1 MTNSSSDL
9 PGLAVS
15 PRVAAALDA
24 GLPVVALETALVT
37 HGLPRPQNYRVARRM
52 ESLVEAEGAVPATVA
67 VLAGTPRIGLLETDL
82 RHLAETD
89 GAVKAS
95 LRDLPALALWGK
107 DGGTTVAATAWL
119 AARAG
124 IRVFATGGIGGVH
137 RGAPWD
143 VSADLPVLASTPIVV
158 VCSGAKSI
166 LDLPR
171 TWEWLETYGVPV
183 VGYGTDELPAFYCRT
198 SGLPVAMRADA
209 PEEVAELARQQWGMG
224 LEKAVLV
231 GVPVPEEAAIPEA
244 QMEAALSQA
253 LADAEA
259 SGIWGKA
266 LTPFLLARLA
276 KLTGGASL
284 QANEALLLHNAQVA
298 AQIARHLARPW

>member
-1 MTNSSSDL
+1 MTNWSSDL
-9 PGLAVS
+9 PTLTVS
-15 PRVAAALDA
+15 PKVAAALDA

-37 HGLPRPQNYRVARRM
+37 HGLPRPQNYQVARRM

-89 GAVKAS
+89 GAAKAS
-95 LRDLPALALWGK
+95 LRDLPALALRGR

-119 AARAG
+119 AARVG

-158 VCSGAKSI
+158 VCAGAKSI

-171 TWEWLETYGVPV
+171 TWEWLETHGVPV

-198 SGLPVAMRADA
+198 SGLPVTVRADA
-209 PEEVAELARQQWGMG
+209 PEEVAELARRQWALG
-224 LEKAVLV
+224 LEKAILV
-231 GVPVPEEAAIPEA
+231 GVPVPEETAIPEA
-244 QMEAALSQA
+244 QVEAALSQA

-266 LTPFLLARLA
+266 LTPFLLARLV

-284 QANEALLLHNAQVA
+284 RANEALLLQNAQVA
-298 AQIARHLARPW
+298 AQIARHLARPE

>member
-1 MTNSSSDL
+1 MTNSSSEF
-9 PGLAVS
+9 PGMAVS
-15 PRVAAALDA
+15 PKVAAALAA
-24 GLPVVALETALVT
+24 GQPVVALETALVT
-37 HGLPRPQNYRVARRM
+37 HGLPRPQNYLVARRM
-52 ESLVEAEGAVPATVA
+52 EAVVEEEGAVPATVA
-67 VLAGTPRIGLLETDL
+67 VLRGQPHVGLSETDL
-82 RHLAETD
+82 GHLAETD
-89 GAVKAS
+89 GAAKAS
-95 LRDLPALALWGK
+95 LRDLPALALRGR

-124 IRVFATGGIGGVH
+124 VRVFATGGIGGVH

-143 VSADLPVLASTPIVV
+143 VSADLPVLASTPMVV
-158 VCSGAKSI
+158 VCAGAKSI

-171 TWEWLETYGVPV
+171 TWEWLETHGVPV

-198 SGLPVAMRADA
+198 SGLPVTVRADT
-209 PEEVAELARQQWGMG
+209 PEEVADLARWQWGMG

-231 GVPVPEEAAIPEA
+231 GVPVPEEV
-244 QMEAALSQA
+244 ALPQDRVETALAQA

-276 KLTGGASL
+276 KLTEGASL
-284 QANEALLLHNAQVA
+284 QANEALLLQNARVA
-298 AQIARHLARPW
+298 AQIARHLARPM

>member
-37 HGLPRPQNYRVARRM
+37 HGLPRPQNYQVARRM
-52 ESLVEAEGAVPATVA
+52 ESLVEEGGAVPATVA
-67 VLAGTPRIGLLETDL
+67 VLAGTPRIGLSEADL
-82 RHLAETD
+82 RHLAEAD
-89 GAVKAS
+89 GAAKAS
-95 LRDLPALALWGK
+95 LRDLPALALWRR

-209 PEEVAELARQQWGMG
+209 PGEVAELARRQWGMG

>member
-1 MTNSSSDL
+1 MTNWSSDF
-9 PGLAVS
+9 PGLVVH
-15 PRVAAALDA
+15 PEVAAALKA
-24 GLPVVALETALVT
+24 GRPVVALETALVT
-37 HGLPRPQNYRVARRM
+37 HGLPRPQNYQVARRM
-52 ESLVEAEGAVPATVA
+52 EAVVEEEGAVPATVA
-67 VLAGTPRIGLLETDL
+67 VLGGQPHVGLAEADL
-82 RHLAETD
+82 RRLAESD
-89 GAVKAS
+89 GAAKAS
-95 LRDLPALALWGK
+95 LRDLPALALRGR

-124 IRVFATGGIGGVH
+124 IRAFATGGIGGVH

-183 VGYGTDELPAFYCRT
+183 VGYGTDEFPAFYCRT
-198 SGLPVAMRADA
+198 SGLPVTMRADA
-209 PEEVAELARQQWGMG
+209 PEEVADLARRQWRMG

-231 GVPVPEEAAIPEA
+231 GVPVPEEVAIPQD
-244 QMEAALSQA
+244 QMEAALAQA
-253 LADAEA
+253 VADAEA

-266 LTPFLLARLA
+266 LTPFLLARVA
-276 KLTGGASL
+276 KLTEGASL
-284 QANEALLLHNAQVA
+284 RANEALLLQNARVA
-298 AQIARHLARPW
+298 AQIARHLAGPA

>member
-67 VLAGTPRIGLLETDL
+67 VLAGTPRIGLLEADL

>member
-37 HGLPRPQNYRVARRM
+37 HGLPRPQNYQVARRM

-67 VLAGTPRIGLLETDL
+67 VLAGTPRIGLLEADL